1 MKTIIENLRK
11 ILPYLPSG
19 ARRFL
24 WVYAVV
30 TSVLS
35 IVDVLALMLL
45 AVTLASAI
53 QGNPVVLPVIG
64 TVYSESFGWLILVLS
79 ALIIAKSAA
88 SLGLQWAA
96 TRRFASYELSVGDHL
111 FAAYIH
117 APWTDR
123 LRRNTAEI
131 VQMADTGIANVTA
144 GFLLPVMT
152 LPGLLIT
159 SLGVVSVIVI
169 TQPVTALV
177 TIVYLGGIAAVQYLV
192 LGRRTREAGRIARD
206 SALHVAALIS
216 GMVAALK
223 EITLRN
229 KADEVAAVVN
239 RNRARTARARANVSF
254 LSAAP
259 RFVFD
264 SAIVGG
270 FILTG
275 GVAWL
280 LGGMEQAISAVALFG
295 IAGFRLVPSLTSFQG
310 VITRTVTASP
320 YVDAVIEDITRAEV
334 YLRDHERLGLTAL
347 PSDPRRVELKS
358 VSFTYPGT
366 STPALYDVSLG
377 FDIGSTIGIVG
388 SSGAGKSTLVDILL
402 GLLVPSSGEL
412 KIDDKPLADVLA
424 GWRARVGY
432 VPQDVSL
439 FDGTI
444 AQNVALTWGSNFDVD
459 RVEAALRRAQLWS
472 TVEGRAEGVN
482 TRIGERGIALS
493 GGQRQRLGIARALYS
508 DPLVLVLDEATSALD
523 TKTESDV
530 SFAIRSLHGD
540 VTVISVAHR
549 LSTIRDADQVLFMK
563 DGTIAASG
571 TFEAVVAAHPEFA
584 HQAALAGLMP

>member
-1 MKTIIENLRK
+1 MNTIIQTLRK
-11 ILPYLPSG
+11 ILPYLPTG

-24 WVYAVV
+24 WVYAIV

-35 IVDVLALMLL
+35 VVDVVALMLL
-45 AVTLASAI
+45 AVTLAAAV

-64 TVYSESFGWLILVLS
+64 PVPLESFGWLILVLS
-79 ALIIAKSAA
+79 GLIILKSAA
-88 SLGLQWAA
+88 SLGLQWVA

-123 LRRNTAEI
+123 LGRNTAQI

-159 SLGVVSVIVI
+159 SFGVVAVIVV

-177 TIVYLGGIAAVQYLV
+177 TIVYLGAIAAVQYLV
-192 LGRRTREAGRIARD
+192 LGRRTREAGWIARD

-229 KADEVAAVVN
+229 KADEVSAVVN
-239 RNRARTARARANVSF
+239 RNRSRTARARANVSF

-280 LGGMEQAISAVALFG
+280 MGGIDQAVSAVALFG
-295 IAGFRLVPSLTSFQG
+295 IAGFRLVPSLTSFQA

-320 YVDAVIEDITRAEV
+320 YVDAVIDDITRAEG
-334 YLRDHERLGLTAL
+334 YLQEHERLGRTTL
-347 PSDPRRVELKS
+347 PSDPHRVELER
-358 VSFTYPGT
+358 VSFTYPGGT
-366 STPALYDVSLG
+366 APALHDVTLG
-377 FDIGSTIGIVG
+377 FDLGSTIGIVG

-402 GLLVPSSGEL
+402 GLLVPSDGRL
-412 KIDDKPLADVLA
+412 TIDGQPLSEVLA

-444 AQNVALTWGSNFDVD
+444 AQNVALTWGADIDQD
-459 RVEAALRRAQLWS
+459 RVEVALRRAQLWS
-472 TVEGRAEGVN
+472 TVQGRPDGVA
-482 TRIGERGIALS
+482 TRIGERGLALS

-523 TKTESDV
+523 TKTEADV
-530 SFAIRSLHGD
+530 ADAIRSLHGD

-563 DGTIAASG
+563 GGTVAARG
-571 TFEAVVAAHPEFA
+571 TFEEVVAASPEFA
-584 HQAALAGLMP
+584 QQAALAGLAP